1 MCSESTQLTTSF
13 LLTVDLSILAVYS
26 VQSQGSEGDSGR
38 QESISLPYPRGCGEV
53 ASACPLLVP
62 CVSLLLCLGDFSS
75 SFHCSFGGHT
85 PVDFSMDVDVENP
98 ERCFQGHG
106 FFEMVYL
113 VHWRSPMLE
122 MSNARKVFEAG
133 QTKPKSQSALGTSAS
148 FVPCGWVLVTAG
160 EKEKERFDVFPPP
173 CPLFAHYTHLLR
185 GAMLCD
191 RQQGFT
197 PPLSPIRRPRFRSSS
212 CGIVHGGKK
221 MEKVTVV
228 GGQTKADP
236 SPFRS
241 KCGVRRWLFRC
252 PLSTSTMIGIK

>member
-26 VQSQGSEGDSGR
+26 VRSQGSEGDCGR

-173 CPLFAHYTHLLR
+173 CPLLHIIPTFCAVPCSVTGNRGLL
-185 GAMLCD
+185 
-191 RQQGFT
+191 
-197 PPLSPIRRPRFRSSS
+197 PPFLQLDARDSVAPLVGLST
-212 CGIVHGGKK
+212 GKK
-221 MEKVTVV
+221 
-228 GGQTKADP
+228 
-236 SPFRS
+236 
-241 KCGVRRWLFRC
+241 RWR
-252 PLSTSTMIGIK
+252 G